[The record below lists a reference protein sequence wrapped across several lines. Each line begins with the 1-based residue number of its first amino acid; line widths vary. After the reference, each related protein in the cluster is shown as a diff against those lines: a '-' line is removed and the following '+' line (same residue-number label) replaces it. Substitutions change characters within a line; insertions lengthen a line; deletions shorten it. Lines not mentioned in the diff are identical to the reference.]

1 MRSSETGR
9 RRAAEVAERKRRTED
24 AGGNPK
30 KSSGISG
37 AERVR
42 EKIDCLRA
50 EGIEKYPVDLVCR
63 TLGIK
68 RSSFYQRVN
77 NPKTD
82 KETDD
87 ETLRETMTGIFIEN
101 KEEYGRVRMRKA
113 MREAGYPMSEG
124 KVSRLMREANLIP
137 KKSKKYKQTTNS
149 KHKYQVAENIL
160 ARDFEAAKPN
170 QKWCRDS
177 TYIYTDEGWLYAAGI
192 LDLCGRVC
200 IGLSFSD
207 RHTQELMLESF
218 EQACKKY
225 RPEPGCIFH
234 SDRGVQYAS
243 NAYKDALKKKGMI
256 QSMSRSGVPYDN
268 APMESFWSTV
278 KVGCVYGK
286 RFRTKKEA
294 KKAIFQYVF
303 GFYNTH
309 RYHTSNG
316 LETPIEYYERH
327 REAA

>member
-87 ETLRETMTGIFIEN
+87 ETLKETMTGIFIEN

-124 KVSRLMREANLIP
+124 KV
-137 KKSKKYKQTTNS
+137 
-149 KHKYQVAENIL
+149 H
-160 ARDFEAAKPN
+160 
-170 QKWCRDS
+170 
-177 TYIYTDEGWLYAAGI
+177 G
-192 LDLCGRVC
+192 
-200 IGLSFSD
+200 
-207 RHTQELMLESF
+207 
-218 EQACKKY
+218 
-225 RPEPGCIFH
+225 
-234 SDRGVQYAS
+234 
-243 NAYKDALKKKGMI
+243 
-256 QSMSRSGVPYDN
+256 
-268 APMESFWSTV
+268 
-278 KVGCVYGK
+278 
-286 RFRTKKEA
+286 
-294 KKAIFQYVF
+294 
-303 GFYNTH
+303 
-309 RYHTSNG
+309 
-316 LETPIEYYERH
+316 
-327 REAA
+327 